1 MWFNSCKVVKP
12 IPVKG
17 DGSEMN
23 KLSLEPQSEG
33 QSSASSPTQKGRRSP
48 SPSSSSSSSS
58 RTVKS
63 ESPGVRRKRVS
74 PVPVSCKLWYHD
86 WIVYVLQ
93 SYAWQEAVST
103 SASVMRTRC
112 WCNGVMK
119 QRHLRERYTEHVSCY
134 ISLIHGILFSA
145 PRCVSSF

>member
-1 MWFNSCKVVKP
+1 MVKP

-33 QSSASSPTQKGRRSP
+33 QSTASSPTQKGRRSP

-74 PVPVSCKLWYHD
+74 PVPVSCKCDVMTELSIFCDLMHKKRQLVHHPQWLGQDADVMELWHSITWERDTQSMYH
-86 WIVYVLQ
+86 VTFLLCVEFY
-93 SYAWQEAVST
+93 
-103 SASVMRTRC
+103 
-112 WCNGVMK
+112 
-119 QRHLRERYTEHVSCY
+119 
-134 ISLIHGILFSA
+134 SLLL
-145 PRCVSSF
+145 RCVSSF